1 MDCPIMK
8 KLLAAANPNR
18 AGNRENKINIL
29 LLAAYFII
37 RIPVIYFIYID
48 PTTSNWQFVAAFV
61 AMYIIISA
69 LIWHNRRDLSSFHI
83 DRTFLVIFILFGSVF
98 RFRILDSFTT
108 FFLEIFLIFFI
119 LVFSIVLIRGKYQ
132 PIAFPIFSKWNG
144 LALISGLVVRLF
156 PFLFILNHVF
166 DLIKAP
172 DSASFFTMFLIELLK
187 NFFREMGDT
196 VIIEEPVFRGFLWGV
211 LRKQN
216 WSESKILLFQ
226 AFLFWISHGYY
237 VNSPL
242 TFWVALPLFSL
253 WLGYLALKSKSV
265 IPPMIAHGIFNAF
278 LSAMRAFS

>member
-1 MDCPIMK
+1 MK
-8 KLLAAANPNR
+8 KLLAISNPNS
-18 AGNRENKINIL
+18 ADNRENKINIL

-37 RIPVIYFIYID
+37 RIPVLYFMNVD
-48 PTTSNWQFVAAFV
+48 PSTSHWQFVAAFI
-61 AMYIIISA
+61 AFYIIISA

-144 LALISGLVVRLF
+144 LALISGLAVPLSPLLF
-156 PFLFILNHVF
+156 NLYLVF

-172 DSASFFTMFLIELLK
+172 DSASFFTLFPIELLK
-187 NFFREMGDT
+187 NFFREIGAA
-196 VIIEEPVFRGFLWGV
+196 VISEEPVFRGFLWGV

-216 WSESKILLFQ
+216 WSDSKILLFQ
-226 AFLFWISHGYY
+226 AFLFWISHGYDL
-237 VNSPL
+237 NTPFS
-242 TFWVALPLFSL
+242 FWVVVPLFSL
-253 WLGYLALKSKSV
+253 LLGYLALKSKSV